1 MFDSTMI
8 FDRDGA
14 TWIDAAAARIGP
26 RGYRSESDLRIEM
39 PLPPIGDDGFDQL
52 TETFRRT
59 VASVVT
65 PDLDVRGIGWTEST
79 AGVLGRFVVSV
90 RTATRSKI
98 LVLGDSAETSDPTA
112 VSLGTDVDAR
122 VAMGQTLPGVIHA
135 ADIDDAMGRVDDEL
149 AAIVVSA
156 GGTGPL
162 SPDCELLDRCREL
175 ADASDVPLAIDAR
188 HRSPWS
194 ASDRWPAGGGGVG
207 ERVDLI
213 LASAGWFG
221 GAGGGLAIAT
231 SDRGQGRLADWDRPP
246 GPAAALRWLLQGFER
261 FDTGYD
267 TGLGAVS
274 EERLRPIAMAVA
286 DATPVSDLES
296 DGSTFRLTV
305 DVDPRRW
312 VETLRR
318 HHIEPAFDPTRFEVP
333 PTADESD
340 WSRLAER
347 LSAVC
352 AESDRRVDAQAG
364 GPAGSE
370 PTATEPDGA
379 PDPRPDET
387 EPSADEPMIAS
398 EAIVDP
404 REPNHPTAAG
414 DATP

>member
-1 MFDSTMI
+1 MSDSTLT
-8 FDRDGA
+8 FDRDGE

-26 RGYRSESDLRIEM
+26 RGYRTESDRALEL
-39 PLPPIGDDGFDQL
+39 PLPPIGDDDSDEL
-52 TETFRRT
+52 TETFRQA

-79 AGVLGRFVVSV
+79 VGVLGRFVVSV

-98 LVLGDSAETSDPTA
+98 LVLEDSAETSDPTA

-149 AAIVVSA
+149 VAIVVSA

-162 SPDCELLDRCREL
+162 SPDRVLLDRCREL

-188 HRSPWS
+188 RRSPWS

-207 ERVDLI
+207 ERVDI
-213 LASAGWFG
+213 VLASAGWFG

-231 SDRGQGRLADWDRPP
+231 SDRGLSRLADWDRPP

-261 FDTGYD
+261 SDIGFE
-267 TGLGAVS
+267 AVS
-274 EERLRPIAMAVA
+274 EQRLRPIAMAVA

-352 AESDRRVDAQAG
+352 GELDRSADAEGVGPAESK
-364 GPAGSE
+364 
-370 PTATEPDGA
+370 PTAAEPDDA
-379 PDPRPDET
+379 PDLRRDET
-387 EPSADEPMIAS
+387 EPSADEPMVAS
-398 EAIVDP
+398 ETIVDP
-404 REPNHPTAAG
+404 HETNHPKAAG